1 MINILSILSFLL
13 AHEFY
18 VSVSYMEY
26 DSERKAIEVQK
37 KVFFDDFEIA
47 LKKQNNLKKFDIL
60 KSKRELVDSYIE
72 KYLNDNIEFE
82 INGKEYEINYLG
94 HEYING
100 SINCYFEVLKIKKIR
115 KLIITD
121 RSLFSDFEDQENL
134 IYFEMLNDLSVLR
147 LKNPQQK
154 EEIIFTE

>member
-1 MINILSILSFLL
+1 MINIVTIISFLF
-13 AHEFY
+13 AHKFY

-26 DSERKAIEVQK
+26 DKERKAIEVQK
-37 KVFFDDFEIA
+37 KIFFDDFEVA

-60 KSKRELVDSYIE
+60 KSKKELVDSYIE
-72 KYLNDNIEFE
+72 IYLNENVGFE
-82 INGKEYEINYLG
+82 INGRKYKINYLG

-100 SINCYFEVLKIKKIR
+100 TINCYFEVLKIKKIK

-154 EEIIFTE
+154 EEIIFTQ